1 MELAQSVLAVL
12 FGLLVGSFLNVVID
26 RLPEGRSLLHPPSHC
41 QACSTRLKAADL
53 IPVVSYLALR
63 GRCRYCQAK
72 ISLRSPLVEL
82 LTGTAFGLLF
92 FFIGPS
98 WELAVAIFYFC
109 LLVVIF
115 FIDLERELILNWL
128 VYPAVVI
135 ALILSL
141 FSEQIS
147 GSVLTIPSFGDALL
161 GAGIGFVLFLVIA
174 LVSRGGMG
182 MGDVKMAALM
192 GAMLGYPVVL
202 AAVFLA
208 VIGGGLI
215 SVLLL
220 VFKVKGR
227 KEGIPF
233 GPFLALGTL
242 AALFWGRALIDW
254 YLSFFT

>member
-1 MELAQSVLAVL
+1 MLAVL

-26 RLPEGRSLLHPPSHC
+26 RLPEGGSLLRPPSHC
-41 QACSTRLKAADL
+41 QACSTRLKVADL
-53 IPVVSYLALR
+53 IPVISYLGLR

-72 ISLRSPLVEL
+72 ITPRSPLVEL
-82 LTGTAFGLLF
+82 LTGAAFGLLF
-92 FFIGPS
+92 FFVGPS
-98 WELAVAIFYFC
+98 WELAIAIFYTC
-109 LLVVIF
+109 LMVVIF
-115 FIDLERELILNWL
+115 FIDLEKELILNWL

-141 FSEQIS
+141 LDTQLSR
-147 GSVLTIPSFGDALL
+147 SVIIAPSFGSALL
-161 GAGIGFVLFLVIA
+161 GAGLAMGLFLVIA

-192 GAMLGYPVVL
+192 GAMLGYPVIFAGIFMAIV
-202 AAVFLA
+202 
-208 VIGGGLI
+208 GGGLI

-220 VFKVKGR
+220 VFKIKGR

-242 AALFWGRALIDW
+242 AALFRGQALIDW

>member
-1 MELAQSVLAVL
+1 MEIFQSVVAAL
-12 FGLLVGSFLNVVID
+12 FGLLIGSFLNVVID

-41 QACSTRLKAADL
+41 QACSRRLKVVDL
-53 IPVVSYLALR
+53 IPVISYLFLK

-72 ISLRSPLVEL
+72 ITLRSPLVEII
-82 LTGTAFGLLF
+82 TGAAFGLLF

-98 WELAVAIFYFC
+98 WELAVALFYVC
-109 LLVVIF
+109 LLLAIF
-115 FIDLERELILNWL
+115 FIDLERELILNRL
-128 VYPAVVI
+128 VYPGIVI
-135 ALILSL
+135 ALVLSL
-141 FSEQIS
+141 VSRHVS
-147 GSVLTIPSFGDALL
+147 GEVLLIPNFGDALL
-161 GAGIGFVLFLVIA
+161 GAGIGFALFLVIA

-182 MGDVKMAALM
+182 LGDVKMAALM
-192 GAMLGYPVVL
+192 GAMLGWPGVL

-215 SVLLL
+215 SLLL
-220 VFKVKGR
+220 LAFKVKGR

-242 AALFWGRALIDW
+242 AAMFWGQALINW